1 LLPTDLLAEAKM
13 ARRLQ
18 NRHAADRHASVADLA
33 LHVGA
38 GNAAVERDQ
47 KVVEAMTLGFGADSS
62 GDLFHRVRDSFV
74 RARGLP
80 YNAHCRVSGRT
91 RGGRPRATTL
101 FPSVLEGMERGTRS
115 PLPRAGRAGARRRRE
130 TMNIEFIEALEEMAK
145 EKGIPREDLYAAIR
159 KGLAAAFVEE
169 HGLDDKDIDV
179 EIDQHSG
186 DITIR
191 GQRIDLAKFGRIATK
206 KAEETIRQEI
216 VQRRREIVHGLF
228 ASRVGEVISGS
239 IHRFE
244 GKSVWVNLG
253 DAEAILPEAER
264 IPGERYHAG
273 DRLRAYLVSVEETQ
287 GDPRILLSRTRK
299 EFVAALM
306 KLEVPELEEGV
317 LVIRAI
323 AREPGRRSKV
333 AVESLDRN
341 VDPVGTCVGAGGA
354 RVRMVTR
361 ELSGEKIDLVRW
373 SDDLVQLLKNGL
385 EPASVLSVELDEGTR
400 KAKVVVPDDE
410 LSLAIGKGGQNVR
423 LTAKLVGYD
432 IDVTSPS
439 ESAAAAAAAAETS
452 V

>member
-1 LLPTDLLAEAKM
+1 
-13 ARRLQ
+13 
-18 NRHAADRHASVADLA
+18 
-33 LHVGA
+33 
-38 GNAAVERDQ
+38 
-47 KVVEAMTLGFGADSS
+47 
-62 GDLFHRVRDSFV
+62 
-74 RARGLP
+74 
-80 YNAHCRVSGRT
+80 
-91 RGGRPRATTL
+91 
-101 FPSVLEGMERGTRS
+101 
-115 PLPRAGRAGARRRRE
+115 
-130 TMNIEFIEALEEMAK
+130 MNIDFIEALEEMAK

-159 KGLAAAFVEE
+159 KGLAAAFAEE
-169 HGLDDKDIDV
+169 HGLDDDEDIEV
-179 EIDQHSG
+179 AIDQHSG

-216 VQRRREIVHGLF
+216 AQRRREIVHGLF
-228 ASRVGEVISGS
+228 VSRVGEVISGS

-253 DAEAILPEAER
+253 EAEAILPEAER

-273 DRLRAYLVSVEETQ
+273 ERLRAYLVSVEETQ

-306 KLEVPELEEGV
+306 KLEVPEIEEGI

-373 SDDLVQLLKNGL
+373 SEDTVQLLKNGL
-385 EPASVLSVELDEGTR
+385 EPASVLSVALDEEKR
-400 KAKVVVPDDE
+400 KAKVIVPDDE

-439 ESAAAAAAAAETS
+439 EDAAAAKAKDAAAAAKVKDDAAAAKDA
-452 V
+452 